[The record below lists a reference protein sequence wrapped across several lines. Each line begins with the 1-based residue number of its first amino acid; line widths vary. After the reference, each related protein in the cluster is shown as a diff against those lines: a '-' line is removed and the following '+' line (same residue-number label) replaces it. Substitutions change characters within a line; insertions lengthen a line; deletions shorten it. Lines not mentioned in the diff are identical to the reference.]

1 MWRHAMVK
9 LLTVIVFSFLTGFF
23 LGYIRA
29 LRLSD
34 EQKRRIKRFFFELKE
49 MPRRTRI

>member
-1 MWRHAMVK
+1 MIK
-9 LLTVIVFSFLTGFF
+9 LLIVITLSFLAGYLF
-23 LGYIRA
+23 GYIRA

-34 EQKRRIKRFFFELKE
+34 KQKRKIKRFFFELKE